1 MKKNILIIVSCFIT
15 WFSQAQNQ
23 IKEEKAIGKIYGQVV
38 DRKTKTP
45 IELATIVIHRQTDST
60 IVTGGTTDEKGNF
73 TIESIPAGNYYV
85 KISYIGYRQAISE
98 SLIITKEQ
106 KEKNYE
112 TINLASDDKLLN
124 EIVIEGE
131 KPAFEN
137 TVEKKVFNMEKNEL
151 GKGGSAIDVI
161 QNIPS
166 ISVNQDNEISI
177 RGGGNVLI
185 YVNGKLT
192 TLSLD
197 QIPANM
203 IEKVEVITSPSSK
216 YDAEGMSGIINIVT
230 KKNKLEGI
238 NSAITVGVG
247 RRNKYNSTINI
258 NYQKKN
264 SNLYANYSIK
274 WNDYFYNLAIDQENK
289 SSLTHLNQ
297 NYTGLENEKNHMIQ
311 TGFDYTSQKNDKLSI
326 SINYTPSISQRTEPS
341 ETKFLDQND
350 QLTHY
355 FKRDQY
361 IERLNNSYQLDLT
374 YLKTFQK
381 PTHTLS
387 TSFTAYKFNY
397 SDNYKN
403 EITNFNADGSP
414 IATNPSLQEIT
425 EKGPITLLIGQLD
438 YTNTLP
444 KIGKIESGYKTT
456 TQLFDNE
463 FTIQSFDKNT
473 QQWVKDLANSN
484 SFTYHEYIHAGYVTL
499 NNTYKKINY
508 QAGIRSEYTHIQS
521 GLQTTNTNFDRDY
534 INFFPNASI
543 SYNLINKQT
552 ISLNYTRR
560 INRPKSNELD
570 PIKNTADPQNIR
582 SGNPALN
589 PERINITEI
598 NYSKNWTNTYFSASI
613 YWRNIQDVIQ
623 RKITIDEKNVAYVTF
638 ENFDARNNWGS
649 EWILK
654 IPVIKGWDI
663 TQTLNV
669 FHTKVQGF
677 IQNKLYDNENT
688 TFTYQ
693 ISSSITIP
701 RIAQLQL
708 SGAYNAP
715 SATPQGTLQPVYFL
729 NAGLRK
735 DILKNKGTISLNVSD
750 IFNTRFFGVNIN
762 QADTFQASVY
772 RKRESQIIML
782 SFSYRLGKMIKREQE
797 KQSKPPADF
806 DSF

>member
-1 MKKNILIIVSCFIT
+1 MKKYTLIIISSFIT

-23 IKEEKAIGKIYGQVV
+23 IKEEKSVGKIYGQVV

-106 KEKNYE
+106 KQKNYG

-124 EIVIEGE
+124 EIVVEGE

-247 RRNKYNSTINI
+247 SRNKYNSTINM

-264 SNLYANYSIK
+264 INLYTNYSIK
-274 WNDYFYNLAIDQENK
+274 WNDYVYNIAIDQENK
-289 SSLTHLNQ
+289 SSLIHLNQ
-297 NYTGLENEKNHMIQ
+297 KYKGLENEKNHMIQ
-311 TGFDYTSQKNDKLSI
+311 TGFDYTNQKNNKLSI
-326 SINYTPSISQRTEPS
+326 FVNYTPLVLKKTEPS
-341 ETKFLDQND
+341 ETKFLDQNN
-350 QLTHY
+350 QLLNY
-355 FKRDQY
+355 FNRDHH
-361 IERLNNSYQLDLT
+361 IEQITKNYQLDLS
-374 YLKTFQK
+374 YIKTFDK

-387 TSFTAYKFNY
+387 TSLNAYKLNFSNDY
-397 SDNYKN
+397 NN
-403 EITNFNADGSP
+403 TINNFNADGSP
-414 IATNPSLQEIT
+414 MPANPSLQEII
-425 EKGPITLLIGQLD
+425 EKGTVILLTGQLD
-438 YTNTLP
+438 YTNLLDR
-444 KIGKIESGYKTT
+444 IGKLEGGYKTT
-456 TQLFDNE
+456 IQLLNNE
-463 FTIQSFDKNT
+463 FTTQKFDKNT
-473 QQWVKDLANSN
+473 EQWIKDITNSN
-484 SFTYHEYIHAGYVTL
+484 GASYNEYVYAGYVMLTHAYRKL
-499 NNTYKKINY
+499 NY
-508 QAGIRSEYTHIQS
+508 QAGIRSEYTYIKAE
-521 GLQTTNTNFDRDY
+521 LKDTPVNFDRDY
-534 INFFPNASI
+534 INFFPTTSI
-543 SYNLINKQT
+543 SYKLTNKQT
-552 ISLNYTRR
+552 ISLSYTRR
-560 INRPKSNELD
+560 INRPKSNELN
-570 PIKNTADPQNIR
+570 PTKNTSDPQNIR

-598 NYSKNWTNTYFSASI
+598 NYSKNWANTYLSASI

-649 EWILK
+649 EWIVK

-677 IQNKLYDNENT
+677 IQNQLYDNENT

-693 ISSSITIP
+693 ISSSIAIP

-715 SATPQGTLQPVYFL
+715 SATPQGTLQHVYFL

-735 DILKNKGTISLNVSD
+735 DILKNKGTISLNISD
-750 IFNTRFFGVNIN
+750 VFNTRFFGVNIN
-762 QADTFQASVY
+762 QVDTFQSSVY

-797 KQSKPPADF
+797 KQSKPVGDF